1 MKEILSTSQMDE
13 TSETFTLMTYPTP
26 IYSAE
31 DFPARLFQL
40 LGEGLDSVQ
49 KTLEVL
55 SFLRY
60 VESLNLSEHRIYSLK
75 MLRDSSTT
83 TEDEP
88 SESSSLVWMN
98 WGTTSNG
105 SVLTA
110 RILESRKIGSGYSL
124 SEILEDTPDQKYFL
138 SDSAL
143 QKMLTKQEEKRVA
156 EPTDMET
163 PQRSLF
169 DSGGEAT
176 SER

>member
-1 MKEILSTSQMDE
+1 MKEILSTSQMEE
-13 TSETFTLMTYPTP
+13 TSETFTLTKYPTA

-40 LGEGLDSVQ
+40 LGDGLDSVQ

-60 VESLNLSEHRIYSLK
+60 VESLNLSEHRMYSLK
-75 MLRDSSTT
+75 MLRGSSTT

-88 SESSSLVWMN
+88 SELSSLVWMN

-110 RILESRKIGSGYSL
+110 KISESRKIGSGYSL

-143 QKMLTKQEEKRVA
+143 QKMLTKQETKKTVEQ
-156 EPTDMET
+156 TMET
-163 PQRSLF
+163 PQMSLF
-169 DSGGEAT
+169 DSGEEAT
-176 SER
+176 SAK

>member
-1 MKEILSTSQMDE
+1 MNTTSNTPQTEE
-13 TSETFTLMTYPTP
+13 TYEEFTLMKSPVPTYSLEDFRAQLFRLLDEEQDSAQK
-26 IYSAE
+26 IHAVRSFLKSAE
-31 DFPARLFQL
+31 SSLV
-40 LGEGLDSVQ
+40 S
-49 KTLEVL
+49 
-55 SFLRY
+55 
-60 VESLNLSEHRIYSLK
+60 ESHMYSLK

-88 SESSSLVWMN
+88 LESSSLVWMN